1 MAVSFLFPA
10 CPLKFIGIHIIMDKM
25 AAIIFAKEKDV
36 NRLNLRK
43 LIPTFLG
50 ALVLCVLLPLAPQA
64 GQAAQVSS
72 IDTPKEGD
80 TQLWVTFTEGKSD
93 DKYEI
98 YVNDTRVNS
107 GSLGKDITKPD
118 RMYFNLSYV
127 SDGGTAEGVKAGDKI
142 KLCIQNDD
150 EMVSFE
156 KTVASSADPNPPT
169 SMKVESNKVASGDAV
184 FATVIF
190 DEGYVPDPDD
200 KILVMRY
207 DENGEDLGMYTVDLP
222 DAYDG
227 SVKIQLK
234 DSAETAYYTLTFVPG
249 GETVNLPSVRVD
261 VTEDGTP
268 STPEEPDDDQQ
279 EILDKAVSMTFSYP
293 SNTVSLGESVTPTI
307 QLTDAAGK
315 TYDYTGPVIFSY
327 SGDAVAEGTFD
338 ANGRFTVGSDQSYIG
353 SKIQVTAMV
362 GNFSRTVELTVQA
375 GDKSLLLT
383 PESGSAGNARAVTF
397 QLADGSGNR
406 LRLVWEPTVA
416 EVVIKPTDP
425 QSTAKMT
432 GTVTNLSALTTNG
445 SGTMLISSDEVAEA
459 QLYIIFRD
467 NSGRFYQTA
476 ITNFSFTEATGEGD
490 MSLQLTINS
499 NTYSINGVTYQTDT
513 QPVVLDGRTFVPYRL
528 LAEALGGAVE
538 YDNSTQTI
546 TTVYGGNSIIMT
558 IGSKNYTVN
567 GTPATMDVE
576 PYINSDSRT
585 MVPLR
590 FLAEA
595 LGCKVTPQYGADGTT
610 TGVLV
615 ES

>member
-1 MAVSFLFPA
+1 M
-10 CPLKFIGIHIIMDKM
+10 
-25 AAIIFAKEKDV
+25 
-36 NRLNLRK
+36 NLRK
-43 LIPTFLG
+43 IVPTLFG
-50 ALVLCVLLPLAPQA
+50 ALALCVLLPLAPQA
-64 GQAAQVSS
+64 SQAAQVTS
-72 IDTPKEGD
+72 IDPPKAGD
-80 TQLWVTFTEGKSD
+80 TQLWVTFTDGKAG
-93 DKYEI
+93 DKYEL
-98 YVNDTRVNS
+98 YVNGNKVNS
-107 GSLGKDITKPD
+107 GELSGNITNPD
-118 RMYFNLSYV
+118 RMFFYLTYV
-127 SDGGTAEGVKAGDKI
+127 PEGGTAEGVKAGDKI
-142 KLCIQNDD
+142 ELRMQNGD
-150 EMVSFE
+150 EMVSHE
-156 KTVASSADPNPPT
+156 KIVASSADPNPPT

-184 FATVIF
+184 FATLIF

-268 STPEEPDDDQQ
+268 STPEEPDDEQQ

-425 QSTAKMT
+425 QSTAKMA

-513 QPVVLDGRTFVPYRL
+513 QPVVLDGRAFVPYRL

>member
-1 MAVSFLFPA
+1 
-10 CPLKFIGIHIIMDKM
+10 MDKM
-25 AAIIFAKEKDV
+25 AAIFFAKEKDV

-50 ALVLCVLLPLAPQA
+50 ALALCVLLPLAPQA
-64 GQAAQVSS
+64 GQAAQVTS

-80 TQLWVTFTEGKSD
+80 TQLWVTFTDGKVG

-98 YVNDTRVNS
+98 YVNGTSVNS
-107 GSLGKDITKPD
+107 GELSGNITNPD
-118 RMYFNLSYV
+118 RMFFYLTYV
-127 SDGGTAEGVKAGDKI
+127 PEGGTTQGVRAGDKI
-142 KLCIQNDD
+142 ELRMQNGD
-150 EMVSFE
+150 EMVSYE
-156 KTVASSADPNPPT
+156 KTVVSSADPNPPS
-169 SMKVESNKVASGDAV
+169 SMTVESNKIAQGDAV

-190 DEGYVPDPDD
+190 DNDYVPDPDD

-207 DENGEDLGMYTVDLP
+207 DQDGNDLGMYTVDLP

-234 DSAETAYYTLTFVPG
+234 DSSETAYYTLTFVSG
-249 GETVNLPSVRVD
+249 GATVNLSSVRVD

-268 STPEEPDDDQQ
+268 STPEEPDEDQQ

-307 QLTDAAGK
+307 QLTDAAGN
-315 TYDYTGPVIFSY
+315 TYDYTGSVIFSY

-362 GNFSRTVELTVQA
+362 GSFSRTVELTVQA
-375 GDKSLLLT
+375 GDKSLILT

-416 EVVIKPTDP
+416 EVVIKPTDS
-425 QSTAKMT
+425 QSTAKMA
-432 GTVTNLSALTTNG
+432 GTVTNLSSLTTNG
-445 SGTMLISSDEVAEA
+445 SGTMLISSDEVADA

-476 ITNFSFTEATGEGD
+476 LTNFSFTESTGEGD

-499 NTYSINGVTYQTDT
+499 NTYSINGITYQSDT
-513 QPVVLDGRTFVPYRL
+513 QPVVLNGRTFVPYRL
-528 LAEALGGAVE
+528 LAEALGGAVN

-546 TTVYGGNSIIMT
+546 TTVYGGTSIIMT

-576 PYINSDSRT
+576 PYINSDNRT

-595 LGCKVTPQYGADGTT
+595 LGCKVTPQYASNGTT
-610 TGVLV
+610 TVGVLV